1 MRISGRVSELHV
13 GRYGAVA
20 ALALALCGCSASIRG
35 DWHMVKS
42 VPNRETFA
50 IDPVRFDAGGTYEAT
65 TTLDGRTTLDKGTYE
80 FNGFKLTFRP
90 TAGGQR
96 QYGAVLRMNTLE
108 VIDGKRQVIL
118 QKGRRGE

>member
-1 MRISGRVSELHV
+1 LK
-13 GRYGAVA
+13 ALA
-20 ALALALCGCSASIRG
+20 CLALLALAGCSASIRG

-42 VPNRETFA
+42 LPNRETFA
-50 IDPVRFDAGGTYEAT
+50 IDDVTFDKSGGFEAT
-65 TTLDGRTTLDKGTYE
+65 FTLEGRTSRDTGTYE

-96 QYGAVLRMNTLE
+96 QYNAVLKVNTLE

-118 QKGRRGE
+118 QKGRRGG